1 AANGDARREQCL
13 REAATPSECSY
24 VACQRRAQSHAATV
38 PPSTGSK
45 RHASRSQKAQIVVL
59 TSCQHH
65 LYTADLHQ
73 MVLHRPVECT
83 ASRSVRLDFSNPT
96 TLLGWLSPT
105 LSLDLW
111 RTLTP

>member
-24 VACQRRAQSHAATV
+24 VACQRRAQSQAATV

-83 ASRSVRLDFSNPT
+83 ALDMERPVNYRHSFSFFP
-96 TLLGWLSPT
+96 PEEV
-105 LSLDLW
+105 
-111 RTLTP
+111 